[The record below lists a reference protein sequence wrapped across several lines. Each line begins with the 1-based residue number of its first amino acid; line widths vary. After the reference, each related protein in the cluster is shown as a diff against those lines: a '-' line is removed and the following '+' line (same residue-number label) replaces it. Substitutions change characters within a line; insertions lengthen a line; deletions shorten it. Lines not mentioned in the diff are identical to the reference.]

1 MGNLARVRPRC
12 SIHRAILRELGGVFM
27 NKDNIATELNDLI
40 FSGDYDL
47 DDLQDIIGD
56 GDLAE
61 YI

>member
-1 MGNLARVRPRC
+1 
-12 SIHRAILRELGGVFM
+12 M
-27 NKDNIATELNDLI
+27 NKDDIAKQLNDLI